1 MLTIFTPD
9 LIVPS
14 VCDIPLP
21 ELAGRGIRGLLFDL
35 DNTLLAH
42 RGDEF
47 EDDVIAWL
55 KHAAGEGFGLYIIS
69 NGPPS
74 RTLRLAE
81 KVGLPAVYHSGKPGV
96 RGLRQAL
103 DALGLKPAQAAMVGD
118 QIFTDV
124 WAGSRLGLYTVL
136 VTPINADEPWN
147 VRVKRPLERFVLR
160 RINSGQ
166 ATLS

>member
-9 LIVPS
+9 LIIPS

-47 EDDVIAWL
+47 EERVTEWL
-55 KHAAGEGFGLYIIS
+55 KRAADDGFRLYIIS

-103 DALGLKPAQAAMVGD
+103 AALALEPKQAAMVGD

-147 VRVKRPLERFVLR
+147 VRVKRPLERLVLR
-160 RINSGQ
+160 RIHPGQ
-166 ATLS
+166 PVSS

>member
-21 ELAGRGIRGLLFDL
+21 DLAGRGIRGLFFDL

-47 EDDVIAWL
+47 ETTVTDWL
-55 KHAAGEGFGLYIIS
+55 KHAAGENFHLYIIS

-81 KVGLPAVYHSGKPGV
+81 KVSLPAVYHSGKPGV

-103 DALGLKPAQAAMVGD
+103 DALALEPKQAAMIGD

-124 WAGSRLGLYTVL
+124 WAGSRLGLYTIL

-147 VRVKRPLERFVLR
+147 VRIKRPLERFVLR

-166 ATLS
+166 PVSS